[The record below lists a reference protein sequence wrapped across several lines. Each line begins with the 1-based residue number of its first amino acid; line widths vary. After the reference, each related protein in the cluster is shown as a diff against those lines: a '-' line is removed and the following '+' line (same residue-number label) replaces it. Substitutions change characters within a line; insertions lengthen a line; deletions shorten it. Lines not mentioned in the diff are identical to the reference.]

1 MTIQDENN
9 FEQRQASSAP
19 MSSVP
24 LSARKASLP
33 IVALLLGGTVLFGA
47 FAGFFLNQQRDPDVP
62 TVSMLTQQGA
72 TEAIPTLDP
81 AAQQAVREDSRE
93 CRNPMGFITVSTP
106 GNPAGGNVIFRTSKY
121 QSPLFHVTDT
131 PQRIA
136 IPNPLPESGGIDLL
150 SVDGEAKGLLVSL
163 YPTARMEPVHGST
176 TIKVIWRPRP
186 PCK

>member
-1 MTIQDENN
+1 MTMHDSNDVE
-9 FEQRQASSAP
+9 RSSAGP
-19 MSSVP
+19 PPPV
-24 LSARKASLP
+24 SAGPRKASLP
-33 IVALLLGGTVLFGA
+33 IAALLLGGTVLFGA
-47 FAGFFLNQQRDPDVP
+47 FAGFFLNQQREGDVP

-81 AAQQAVREDSRE
+81 AAQQAVRTDSRE

-106 GNPAGGNVIFRTSKY
+106 GNPAGGDVIFRTSKY
-121 QSPLFHVTDT
+121 RSPTFHVTDV

-136 IPNPLPESGGIDLL
+136 IPSPLPETGGIDLL

-163 YPTARMEPVHGST
+163 YPTARMEPVNGSA